1 MNTITYVAHVNK
13 VDDGFVAEF
22 PDVPGAEVK
31 ARTKEEVLIHARAA
45 LCGVLAT
52 MLDDKKPLPE
62 PKTKPDESK
71 GLVEVNIIVQ

>member
-31 ARTKEEVLIHARAA
+31 AVQR
-45 LCGVLAT
+45 
-52 MLDDKKPLPE
+52 KK
-62 PKTKPDESK
+62 S
-71 GLVEVNIIVQ
+71 